1 MNTPKFRVYSTVTG
15 EFSFITLKD
24 LVLEDNSRINSKMF
38 DEDLSFDQY
47 IGIVDSDN
55 QDIYV
60 GDILQN
66 QVDKVLLNWLVCFNG
81 YAFTVKNIGM
91 LPVENTKEFNI
102 VDPLMFI
109 DRKIIGSMY
118 THPELMISED

>member
-1 MNTPKFRVYSTVTG
+1 MLQPKFKVYSTVTG
-15 EFSFITLKD
+15 DFSFVTLKD
-24 LVLEDNSRINSKMF
+24 LVLEDNSRISSNMF
-38 DEDLSFDQY
+38 DEDLSFYQY

-55 QDIYV
+55 KDIYV

-81 YAFTVKNIGM
+81 YSFTVKNIG
-91 LPVENTKEFNI
+91 LTPIKNTQEFTINS
-102 VDPLMFI
+102 PLMFI
-109 DRKIIGSMY
+109 DRKVIGNMH